1 MHTTTFS
8 KKPPLLIVL
17 LLVSYASVG
26 AVLFTPALPAIASFF
41 NLSVGETQSTI
52 TAYLFGYAL
61 GQLPYG
67 PLANRFGRKKTLY
80 MGVALSIV
88 GSLLCALAAPLHSFN
103 LLVFARFVQALG
115 ACVGLKMSFTM
126 IADVYNQTQATKVI
140 SKVLIAFAIMPG
152 IAVAI
157 GGWLTESFSWESCF
171 YFLIF
176 FGFFIL
182 ALLTFLPETSTSLD
196 PEALNPSAIIHGYG
210 LKFKNIRLVLSG
222 CVMGCSTAVIYIFAS
237 KAPFIGIDLLGLS
250 PERFGQY
257 NLIPLVGLVM
267 GSLISM
273 RIAGR
278 YSVIMILFVGIVGA
292 LIATFT
298 MLIPFFLDMPK
309 VWSLFVP
316 MGIIYIALAHVSAN
330 ISSFGLAHSKN
341 KSNGSAVINFI
352 NLGIGFLGVLFSQL
366 IFPESPYVMPVS
378 FLVIFL
384 IMLCIW
390 IKLKRLDDSIN

>member
-1 MHTTTFS
+1 MNTTTLS
-8 KKPPLLIVL
+8 KKPPLLILL

-26 AVLFTPALPAIASFF
+26 AVLFTPALPEIAAFF
-41 NLSVGETQSTI
+41 KLSVGETQSTI
-52 TAYLFGYAL
+52 TAYLLGYAL

-67 PLANRFGRKKTLY
+67 PLANRFGRKRTLY
-80 MGVALSIV
+80 MGIALSIV
-88 GSLLCALAAPLHSFN
+88 GSLFCALAAPLGSFQ
-103 LLVFARFVQALG
+103 LLVLARFVQALG

-126 IADVYNQTQATKVI
+126 IADVYNQTESTKMI

-157 GGWLTESFSWESCF
+157 GGWLTEMFNWESCF
-171 YFLIF
+171 YFLIL

-182 ALLTFLPETSTSLD
+182 ALATCLPETSTSLD
-196 PEALNPSAIIHGYG
+196 FNALNPSAIIHGYG
-210 LKFKNIRLVLSG
+210 RKFKNIRLVLSG

-250 PERFGQY
+250 PERFGLY
-257 NLIPLVGLVM
+257 NLIPLAGLVM

-278 YSVIMILFVGIVGA
+278 YTVIMILFVGIVGA
-292 LIATFT
+292 LVATFT
-298 MLIPFFLDMPK
+298 MLIPFFLEMPK

-330 ISSFGLAHSKN
+330 ISSFGLAHSQN

-352 NLGIGFLGVLFSQL
+352 NLGIGFVGVLFSQL
-366 IFPESPYVMPVS
+366 IFPESPLFMPVS

-384 IMLCIW
+384 IMLLIW
-390 IKLKRLDDSIN
+390 IKLKKL